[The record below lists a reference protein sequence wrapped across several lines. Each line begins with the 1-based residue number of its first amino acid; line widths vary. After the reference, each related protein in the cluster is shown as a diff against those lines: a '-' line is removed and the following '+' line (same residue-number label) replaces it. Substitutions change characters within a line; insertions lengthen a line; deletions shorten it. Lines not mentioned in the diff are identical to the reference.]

1 MEKNLPFV
9 SLSAADNGYNKLVIP
24 FLGKLDDGNVF
35 KNIIIFLFSLLSMAL
50 LIGGI
55 YLCFSNLFG
64 SNTNSGFLDVAFNNG
79 GGGIINENYETAEN
93 PSTISKTVGS
103 VFGLL
108 LGFVISILT
117 SWVLFSVFKKR
128 TEQMKAIDYEGILS
142 YVFVKIY
149 PRVILLIGEFLL
161 VMGLYI
167 GIIKIIAALVGSY
180 VYAPLGGYGAIFGI
194 FQEIPG
200 MEIFSESKRFSE
212 NMICVFGSYENFS
225 QDFLTGSMYIV
236 QSFLVLILF
245 YIYKEIYT
253 YILKLVTNFIKFLP
267 KFAIPLA
274 IRTKS
279 EN

>member
-79 GGGIINENYETAEN
+79 G
-93 PSTISKTVGS
+93 SKTVGS